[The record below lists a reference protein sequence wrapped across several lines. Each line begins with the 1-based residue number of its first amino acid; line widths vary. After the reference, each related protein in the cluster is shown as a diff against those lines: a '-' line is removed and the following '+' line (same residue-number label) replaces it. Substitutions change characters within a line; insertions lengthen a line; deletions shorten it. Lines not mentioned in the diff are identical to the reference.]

1 MEVDASLLVFSLG
14 WWWKVGGADEW
25 MGWYRLP
32 FPSYLFFSRFW
43 GVCDDECGW
52 GRAFSG
58 VFFLI
63 FFFFVF
69 QSSDVSW
76 SEYEKR
82 MKRNRKGKIT
92 TEIDT
97 PTFLDQ
103 RAEERQTICF
113 FSFDFRALAESFTM

>member
-1 MEVDASLLVFSLG
+1 MSGWVGTVFLFPLTFFSLVFG
-14 WWWKVGGADEW
+14 GFVMMNAVGEERFQA
-25 MGWYRLP
+25 
-32 FPSYLFFSRFW
+32 FF
-43 GVCDDECGW
+43 
-52 GRAFSG
+52 
-58 VFFLI
+58 FFLI

-69 QSSDVSW
+69 QSSDVLW